1 MVLVILIMGEM
12 KSISHIERERER
24 EREREDGHN
33 PKPKIRY

>member
-24 EREREDGHN
+24 EREDGHN